1 MIPEWPLLKMTVRL
15 HWADYLVFLSLIV
28 ISCAIGVY
36 FSCGGRSKANNAD
49 YLLGGRQMGLLPVIL
64 SLAATYISG
73 ILFLGYPAETFAYG
87 IQYWI
92 GFIGQLAGCVMGIIM
107 FVPIFYPL
115 KLTSVNEYLFRR
127 YESRAVQMLGC
138 VLSLIAMLLLTG
150 MGFNPPS
157 LALEAVSGVPP
168 WVSIIVGMLV
178 TMFYTTI
185 GGIRVVM
192 YTDSFQAVVM
202 LIGMVAVIAQATY
215 KVGPSHVWEFSKQ
228 YHRLNFFIFDPTER
242 VNFWALT
249 FGNTLTFCSVY
260 TMSQVAV
267 QRYSSLPTIRQA
279 RIALLSVIPCVTI
292 LATMAC
298 FSGIVIFA
306 YYAKDGCDPLAS
318 GKLNSANKIMMYFAA
333 DTVAIPTIPG
343 LFMAA
348 VWAGPLSSASSA
360 LNSAAALLWED
371 FIKRHVNV
379 SDTRATLYVKGIVI
393 AASVVSLGFS
403 LLILHIGGNIIEIMS
418 TFAGSL
424 AGPASALFLLGGFF
438 PWTNWKG
445 ATAGLAVGLV
455 YGIWLSFG
463 SFIYKSKHPTPPL
476 PAPTYD
482 CPGNFTPLTT
492 VETFPP
498 PRGLD
503 TMYAIS
509 LLWVKGIVMAV
520 SAVVMI
526 IVSFVTGHRDPNSI
540 PPELLHPWVR
550 RCIRYHKDSHGKQE
564 EESAITKPETNET
577 SKPDYEYPVYTNESF
592 EVDQSDTDIDQ
603 VTRLWI

>member
-1 MIPEWPLLKMTVRL
+1 MAVRL
-15 HWADYLVFLSLIV
+15 HWADYLVFVSMIV

-36 FSCGGRSKANNAD
+36 FSCGGRSKANNTD

-92 GFIGQLAGCVMGIIM
+92 GFIGKLTGCLIGIVM

-127 YESRAVQMLGC
+127 YESRAVQKLGS
-138 VLSLIAMLLLTG
+138 VLSLIAMLLFTG
-150 MGFNPPS
+150 LGFYAPS
-157 LALEAVSGVPP
+157 LALEAVSGVPS
-168 WVSIIVGMLV
+168 WASIIVGMLV

-202 LIGMVAVIAQATY
+202 LIGMVAVIGQATY
-215 KVGPSHVWEFSKQ
+215 KVGPSQVWELSKE
-228 YHRLNFFIFDPTER
+228 YHRLNFFDFDPADR

-260 TMSQVAV
+260 TVNQMAV
-267 QRYSSLPTIRQA
+267 QRYSSLPSIRQA

-306 YYAKDGCDPLAS
+306 YYAKDGCDPVAS
-318 GKLNSANKIMMYFAA
+318 GRLNSANKIMMYFAA
-333 DTVAIPTIPG
+333 DALAIPTIPG

-348 VWAGPLSSASSA
+348 VWAGSLSSASSA

-371 FIKRHVNV
+371 FVKRHVNV
-379 SDTRATLYVKGIVI
+379 SDARATLYVKCIVI
-393 AASVVSLGFS
+393 GASVLSLGFG
-403 LLILHIGGNIIEIMS
+403 LLMLYVGGNIVEIMS

-463 SFIYKSKHPTPPL
+463 SFIYRGKHPTPPI
-476 PAPTYD
+476 PAPTYG
-482 CPGNFTPLTT
+482 CPGNFTAPTT
-492 VETFPP
+492 SETFPP
-498 PRGLD
+498 TSGLD

-509 LLWVKGIVMAV
+509 FLWFKGIVMTL

-526 IVSFVTGHRDPNSI
+526 IVTFLTGHRDPKSV

-550 RCIRYHKDSHGKQE
+550 RCIRYQKDSHVKQE
-564 EESAITKPETNET
+564 EKNGVFAITKPETNGT
-577 SKPDYEYPVYTNESF
+577 SKPDYEYSVYANETL
-592 EVDQSDTDIDQ
+592 EVDQIDTDTDQ
-603 VTRLWI
+603 VTHL